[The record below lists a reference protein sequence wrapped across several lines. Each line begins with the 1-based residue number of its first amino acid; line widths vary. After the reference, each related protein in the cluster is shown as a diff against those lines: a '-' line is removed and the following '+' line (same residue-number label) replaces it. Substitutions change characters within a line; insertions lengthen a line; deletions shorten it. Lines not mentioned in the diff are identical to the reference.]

1 MVFLVLLCLVL
12 AVLLG
17 GGYYA
22 YRYAF
27 YSPQKGRE
35 ELPVHKGKQYE
46 PHLDTIA
53 RLLQTIIDRPCE
65 FVSTTSYDGLTLS
78 GRYYRVADGAP
89 LDIAFHGYRSA
100 GLTDFCGGAALSQEL
115 SHNLLLVDQRAHGKS
130 QGRTITFG
138 IKERYDVLSW
148 VDYALER
155 FGPDTKILLY
165 GISMGAS
172 TVLMASELP
181 LPGNVK
187 GIVADCPYSSPTKII
202 LSVARKMRIPSILA
216 GLFSW
221 AGAKVYG
228 GFDLRES
235 NPVQAVKQAT
245 MPILLIHG
253 ESDGFVP
260 CEMSAEIQLSN
271 PRLVYRCTFPDAEHG
286 ISFLVDPDRYR
297 HIVKEFCERVL
308 LRNL

>member
-1 MVFLVLLCLVL
+1 MFFLILLCLLL
-12 AVLLG
+12 AVIFG

-22 YRYAF
+22 YRVAF
-27 YSPQKGRE
+27 WSPKASRE
-35 ELPVHKGKQYE
+35 DLPVHKGKQYE
-46 PHLDTIA
+46 PHLEVIA

-65 FVSTTSYDGLTLS
+65 FVSVTSHDGLTLS
-78 GRYYRVADGAP
+78 GRYYHVADGAP

-100 GLTDFCGGAALSQEL
+100 GLTDFCGGAEISREL
-115 SHNLLLVDQRAHGKS
+115 GHNLLLVDQRAHGKS

-138 IKERYDVLSW
+138 IKERYDVVSW

-155 FGPDTKILLY
+155 FGPDTRIMLY

-181 LPGNVK
+181 LPENVK
-187 GIVADCPYSSPTKII
+187 GIVADCPYSSPTRII
-202 LSVARKMRIPSILA
+202 AAVGRKMRIPTGIA
-216 GLFSW
+216 AVFSW

-235 NPVQAVKQAT
+235 GPVRAVKQAKV
-245 MPILLIHG
+245 PILLIHG

-260 CEMSAEIQLSN
+260 CDMSAEIQRSN
-271 PRLVYRCTFPDAEHG
+271 PRMVYRCTFPGADHG

-297 HIVKEFCERVL
+297 KIVREFCDRVL
-308 LRNL
+308 TT

>member
-1 MVFLVLLCLVL
+1 MVILVLLCLVL

-22 YRYAF
+22 YRVAF
-27 YSPQKGRE
+27 WSPQKGRE
-35 ELPVHKGKQYE
+35 DLPVHKGKQYE

-78 GRYYRVADGAP
+78 GRYYHAADGAP

-100 GLTDFCGGAALSQEL
+100 GLTDFCGGAEL
-115 SHNLLLVDQRAHGKS
+115 SRELGHNLLLIDQRAHGKS
-130 QGRTITFG
+130 QGRTISFG
-138 IKERYDVLSW
+138 IKERWDVLSW

-172 TVLMASELP
+172 TVLMATELP
-181 LPGNVK
+181 LPVNVR

-202 LSVARKMRIPSILA
+202 MTVARKMRIPAPLA
-216 GLFSW
+216 AAFSW
-221 AGAKVYG
+221 VGAKVYG
-228 GFDLRES
+228 RFDLRETD
-235 NPVQAVKQAT
+235 PLRAVKQAKV
-245 MPILLIHG
+245 PILVIHG

-260 CEMSAEIQLSN
+260 CDMSGEIQRAN
-271 PRLVYRCTFPDAEHG
+271 PQKVYRCTFPGADHG
-286 ISFLVDPDRYR
+286 ISFLTDPDRYR
-297 HIVKEFCERVL
+297 HIVKEFSDKVL
-308 LRNL
+308 T

>member
-1 MVFLVLLCLVL
+1 MIVLILLCLLL

-27 YSPQKGRE
+27 YSPKAGRE

-46 PHLDTIA
+46 PYLDGIA

-65 FVSTTSYDGLTLS
+65 FVTVTSYDGLTLS
-78 GRYYRVADGAP
+78 GRYYHVADGTP
-89 LDIAFHGYRSA
+89 LDIAFHGYRSSC
-100 GLTDFCGGAALSQEL
+100 LTDFCGGAEISAEMG
-115 SHNLLLVDQRAHGKS
+115 HNLLLVDQRAHGKS

-138 IKERYDVLSW
+138 IKERFDVLSW
-148 VDYALER
+148 VDYAIKR
-155 FGPDTKILLY
+155 FGPETKILLY

-181 LPGNVK
+181 LPENVK
-187 GIVADCPYSSPTKII
+187 GIVADCPYSNPTKII
-202 LSVARKMRIPSILA
+202 LTVARKMRIPAVLA
-216 GLFSW
+216 GLSSW
-221 AGAKVYG
+221 VGAKVYG
-228 GFDLRES
+228 GFDLRECD
-235 NPVQAVKQAT
+235 PIRAVKNAKV
-245 MPILLIHG
+245 PILLIHG

-260 CEMSAEIQLSN
+260 CNMSGEIQRSN
-271 PRLVYRCTFPDAEHG
+271 PMLVHRCTFPGADHG

-297 HIVKEFCERVL
+297 HIVREFCDKICL
-308 LRNL
+308 T

>member
-1 MVFLVLLCLVL
+1 MVILVLLCLVL

-22 YRYAF
+22 YRVAF
-27 YSPQKGRE
+27 WSPQKGRE
-35 ELPVHKGKQYE
+35 DLPVHKGKQYE

-78 GRYYRVADGAP
+78 GRYYHAADGAP

-100 GLTDFCGGAALSQEL
+100 GLTDFCGGAEL
-115 SHNLLLVDQRAHGKS
+115 SRELGHNLLLIDQRAHGKS
-130 QGRTITFG
+130 QGRTISFG
-138 IKERYDVLSW
+138 IKERWDVLSW

-172 TVLMASELP
+172 TVLMATELP
-181 LPGNVK
+181 LPVNVR

-202 LSVARKMRIPSILA
+202 MTVARKMRIPAPLA
-216 GLFSW
+216 AAFSW
-221 AGAKVYG
+221 VGAKVYG
-228 GFDLRES
+228 GFDLRETD
-235 NPVQAVKQAT
+235 PLRAVKQAKV
-245 MPILLIHG
+245 PILVIHG

-260 CEMSAEIQLSN
+260 CDMSGEIQRAN
-271 PRLVYRCTFPDAEHG
+271 PQKVYRCTFPGADHG
-286 ISFLVDPDRYR
+286 ISFLTDPDRYR
-297 HIVKEFCERVL
+297 HIVKEFSDKVL
-308 LRNL
+308 T

>member
-1 MVFLVLLCLVL
+1 MVILVLLCLLL

-22 YRYAF
+22 YRIAF
-27 YSPQKGRE
+27 WSPRTGRE

-46 PHLDTIA
+46 PYLDEIA

-65 FVSTTSYDGLTLS
+65 YASITSEDGLTLS
-78 GRYYRVADGAP
+78 ARYYHVAEGAP

-100 GLTDFCGGAALSQEL
+100 GLTDFCGGAEISREL
-115 SHNLLLVDQRAHGKS
+115 GHNLLLVDQRAHGKS

-138 IKERYDVLSW
+138 IKERYDVLNW

-155 FGPDTKILLY
+155 FGPETKILLF

-202 LSVARKMRIPSILA
+202 RTVGRRMRIPAAAA

-221 AGAKVYG
+221 VGAKVYG

-235 NPVQAVKQAT
+235 NPVCAVKQSKV
-245 MPILLIHG
+245 PILLIHG

-260 CEMSAEIQLSN
+260 CDMSAEIQRSN
-271 PRLVYRCTFPDAEHG
+271 PKNVFRCTFSGADHG
-286 ISFLVDPDRYR
+286 ISFLIDPDRYR
-297 HIVKEFCERVL
+297 QIVGEFCRKVL
-308 LRNL
+308 T

>member
-12 AVLLG
+12 AILLG

-27 YSPQKGRE
+27 YSSPKGRE
-35 ELPVHKGKQYE
+35 DLPVHKGKQYE

-53 RLLQTIIDRPCE
+53 RLLQTIIDRPCA

-78 GRYYRVADGAP
+78 GRYYHVADGAP

-115 SHNLLLVDQRAHGKS
+115 GHNLLLIDQRAHGKS

-148 VDYALER
+148 VDFALER
-155 FGPDTKILLY
+155 FGKDTKILLY

-172 TVLMASELP
+172 TVLMASQLP
-181 LPGNVK
+181 LPENVK
-187 GIVADCPYSSPTKII
+187 GIVADCPYSSPMRII
-202 LSVARKMRIPSILA
+202 LTVARKMRIPA
-216 GLFSW
+216 AAAAVFSW

-228 GFDLRES
+228 GFDLREADS
-235 NPVQAVKQAT
+235 VRAVKQARV
-245 MPILLIHG
+245 PILLIHG

-260 CEMSAEIQLSN
+260 CDMSGEIQRAN
-271 PRLVYRCTFPDAEHG
+271 PQKVYRCTFPGADHG
-286 ISFLVDPDRYR
+286 ISFLTDPDRYR
-297 HIVKEFCERVL
+297 YIVTEFSTKVL
-308 LRNL
+308 T

>member
-1 MVFLVLLCLVL
+1 MLFFILLCLL
-12 AVLLG
+12 LGLLLG

-27 YSPQKGRE
+27 YSPKAGRE
-35 ELPVHKGKQYE
+35 DLPVHKGKQFE
-46 PHLDTIA
+46 PHLDEIA

-65 FVSTTSYDGLTLS
+65 YVSVTSFDGLTLS
-78 GRYYRVADGAP
+78 GRYYHVADGAP

-100 GLTDFCGGAALSQEL
+100 GLTDFCGGAAISQEMG
-115 SHNLLLVDQRAHGKS
+115 HNLLLVDQRAHGKS

-148 VDYALER
+148 VDYAVER
-155 FGPDTKILLY
+155 FGKDTKILLY

-181 LPGNVK
+181 LPENVK
-187 GIVADCPYSSPTKII
+187 GIVADCPYSSPMKII
-202 LSVARKMRIPSILA
+202 QSVARKKRIPA
-216 GLFSW
+216 AAAAVFSW

-228 GFDLRES
+228 GFDVLES
-235 NPVQAVKQAT
+235 DPVRAVRNAKV
-245 MPILLIHG
+245 PILLIHG

-260 CEMSAEIQLSN
+260 CDMSGEIQRAN
-271 PRLVYRCTFPDAEHG
+271 PMLVFRCTFPGADHG

-297 HIVKEFCERVL
+297 QIIKEFCGKVL
-308 LRNL
+308 ST

>member
-1 MVFLVLLCLVL
+1 MVFLVLLCLSL

-27 YSPQKGRE
+27 YSPRKGRE
-35 ELPVHKGKQYE
+35 DLPVHKGKQYE

-65 FVSTTSYDGLTLS
+65 FVSITSCDGLTLS
-78 GRYYRVADGAP
+78 GRYYHVADGAP
-89 LDIAFHGYRSA
+89 LDIAFHGYRSS
-100 GLTDFCGGAALSQEL
+100 GLTDFCGGAEL
-115 SHNLLLVDQRAHGKS
+115 SRELGHNLLLVDQRAHGKS
-130 QGRTITFG
+130 QGMTITFG
-138 IKERYDVLSW
+138 IKERWDVLSW

-181 LPGNVK
+181 LPEAVR

-202 LSVARKMRIPSILA
+202 LSVARKMRIPGPVA
-216 GLFSW
+216 ALFSW

-228 GFDLRES
+228 GFDLREAD
-235 NPVQAVKQAT
+235 PVRAVKQAGV
-245 MPILLIHG
+245 PILLIHG

-260 CEMSAEIQLSN
+260 CDMSGEIQRAN
-271 PRLVYRCTFPDAEHG
+271 PRKVYRCTFPGADHG
-286 ISFLVDPDRYR
+286 ISFLTDPDRYR
-297 HIVKEFCERVL
+297 HIVQEFSDKVL
-308 LRNL
+308 T